1 MAPNPRF
8 VRPASNARNSKAH
21 RYDVFGPKV
30 SRELTIFGRPA
41 LLAWT
46 SLEADPSVETY
57 CERPLVIPE
66 TSRIV
71 DLWVRRKDSEC
82 FVILLRQSELPE
94 EGKISLPKKVQSW
107 LDASR
112 TPVVLV
118 DPADDVRRL
127 VLLENWGLIIR
138 DLSAFARY
146 VPRALSE
153 EVHKAIEDGLALE
166 QLEQDFDDQ
175 DPVLARVALF
185 SLLHRGLALCPQL
198 EHSPLN
204 SSMTFTPA

>member
-8 VRPASNARNSKAH
+8 ERPASNARNSKAH

-30 SRELTIFGRPA
+30 SRGLTIFGLPA

-46 SLEADPSVETY
+46 GLEADPSVETY

-71 DLWVRRKDSEC
+71 DFWVRRKDSEY

-94 EGKISLPKKVQSW
+94 EGETSLPKKVQSW

-127 VLLENWGLIIR
+127 VLLENWGSIIR

-146 VPRALSE
+146 VPRVLSE

-166 QLEQDFDDQ
+166 QLEQDFEDQ

-185 SLLHRGLALCPQL
+185 SLLHQGLALCPQL